1 MFLEPID
8 WTDVESRG
16 CRLDGFLRASGCTA
30 FKYGGGTQKLSWRFG
45 RGLDLESVSGIG
57 RETAQGWTQ
66 MVFRHS
72 GRPRREVADEEQRR
86 GDQRLI
92 LSTRA
97 ASGWWGLL
105 LSDLIQY
112 TAYIKTRRS
121 RLLKDAASCHCP
133 TMGVLALIRVVLS
146 ESPRKSGHPI
156 AQKLAEAPWRTDAP
170 IKQSYCRDFVLLR

>member
-97 ASGWWGLL
+97 ASGWWGIAERRCFVS
-105 LSDLIQY
+105 LSYDGCAGADPSGAQRKPPQVGSSHSSE
-112 TAYIKTRRS
+112 AS
-121 RLLKDAASCHCP
+121 RG
-133 TMGVLALIRVVLS
+133 TLA
-146 ESPRKSGHPI
+146 H
-156 AQKLAEAPWRTDAP
+156 
-170 IKQSYCRDFVLLR
+170 